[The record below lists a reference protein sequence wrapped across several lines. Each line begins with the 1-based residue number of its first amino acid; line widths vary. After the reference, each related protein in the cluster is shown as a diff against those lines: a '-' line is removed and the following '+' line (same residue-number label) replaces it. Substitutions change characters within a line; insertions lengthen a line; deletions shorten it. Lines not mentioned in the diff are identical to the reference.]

1 MLSNAY
7 GHIMWTQQIKD
18 YYTSEFMVT
27 TCPEIKLNAL
37 PIVCN
42 RGFSE
47 IHKTDVMIMD
57 GNFSS

>member
-7 GHIMWTQQIKD
+7 VHIMWAQQIKD
-18 YYTSEFMVT
+18 YYISESVVT
-27 TCPEIKLNAL
+27 TCPEIKLNEL

-42 RGFSE
+42 WGFSE

-57 GNFSS
+57 ENFSS